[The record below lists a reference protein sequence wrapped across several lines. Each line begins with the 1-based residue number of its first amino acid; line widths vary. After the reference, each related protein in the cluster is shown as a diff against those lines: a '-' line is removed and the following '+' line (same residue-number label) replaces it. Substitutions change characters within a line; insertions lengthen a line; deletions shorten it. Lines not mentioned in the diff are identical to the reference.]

1 MPHAVFAFLSL
12 VRYGMLD
19 GTAVVPMDND
29 TLNLVRFDADE
40 SFEAQLEAVG
50 MANNVLLFLESSE
63 MFPCEEGSVRFD
75 EYGPSLVVHLSAVEE
90 TSCFGK
96 IIKGMEYVRAIQ
108 ESLASGNS
116 VDNLTFRYL
125 RV

>member
-19 GTAVVPMDND
+19 GTAVEPMEND
-29 TLNLVRFDADE
+29 ALNLFREDADE

-50 MANNVLLFLESSE
+50 MANNVLMFLESSG
-63 MFPCEEGSVRFD
+63 MFPCEEGSVKFD
-75 EYGPSLVVHLSAVEE
+75 DFGPRLVVHLSAVAE
-90 TSCFGK
+90 TGCFGK
-96 IIKGMEYVRAIQ
+96 IVKGMEHARAIQ

-116 VDNLTFRYL
+116 VDTLTFRYL
-125 RV
+125 MV